1 VFGVDQEECIQLLNF
16 FYLLLLGSVLM
27 LVAIIA
33 IYWITGTTDVTQI
46 YEIKIPKEYQN
57 LLWLAFLVLLL

>member
-1 VFGVDQEECIQLLNF
+1 
-16 FYLLLLGSVLM
+16 M

-46 YEIKIPKEYQN
+46 YEIKIHLNFNIYYGSLSLA
-57 LLWLAFLVLLL
+57 LLQLSSNVACTYLVA